1 MNRRDFLR
9 ANSSICAGWALSRAD
24 GQEAAGGSVSTQV
37 RDERDH
43 GGFFRSDGTGRPG
56 PPVVDQTGLTGRFD
70 FRLTWTPDES
80 QFGAVGGYRPPATE
94 SPDAPQDLFTAVQ
107 EELGLKLELTK
118 AMVDVLVIDHVGRP
132 SAN

>member
-1 MNRRDFLR
+1 
-9 ANSSICAGWALSRAD
+9 
-24 GQEAAGGSVSTQV
+24 
-37 RDERDH
+37 
-43 GGFFRSDGTGRPG
+43 
-56 PPVVDQTGLTGRFD
+56 
-70 FRLTWTPDES
+70 LTWTPDES
-80 QFGAVGGYRPPATE
+80 QFGAFGGYRPPATE